1 MEILQN
7 IENSGKAVPSTSP
20 LKLSLVKCKLIARSL
35 WIYPVVFACFLFII
49 EHCLISV
56 LGVLQFTQRYQGKNI
71 MGTVG
76 SSMNFSWTFIGDP
89 GTIKWG
95 IKKAGAN
102 AFESNGLILSVAKDG
117 TQTVENQAYNG
128 RVNGIRSGNSQSAQV
143 VFTLS
148 TIEMK
153 DMESYLCVLRGG
165 FGESDQFDYLNLVV
179 EGNYSCFQSV

>member
-1 MEILQN
+1 
-7 IENSGKAVPSTSP
+7 
-20 LKLSLVKCKLIARSL
+20 
-35 WIYPVVFACFLFII
+35 
-49 EHCLISV
+49 
-56 LGVLQFTQRYQGKNI
+56 

-89 GTIKWG
+89 VAIKWG
-95 IKKAGAN
+95 IKKAGADD
-102 AFESNGLILSVAKDG
+102 FKSNGRILTVAKDG
-117 TQTVENQAYNG
+117 TQVVNRGYNG

-165 FGESDQFDYLNLVV
+165 FGESDQFDYLKLVV
-179 EGNYSCFQSV
+179 EGNYRCFQSV

>member
-1 MEILQN
+1 
-7 IENSGKAVPSTSP
+7 
-20 LKLSLVKCKLIARSL
+20 
-35 WIYPVVFACFLFII
+35 
-49 EHCLISV
+49 
-56 LGVLQFTQRYQGKNI
+56 

-89 GTIKWG
+89 VRIKWG
-95 IKKAGAN
+95 IKKAGAID
-102 AFESNGLILSVAKDG
+102 FESNGLILSVAKDG
-117 TQTVENQAYNG
+117 TQTVENQGYNG
-128 RVNGIRSGNSQSAQV
+128 RVNGIWSGNSQSALV

>member
-1 MEILQN
+1 
-7 IENSGKAVPSTSP
+7 
-20 LKLSLVKCKLIARSL
+20 
-35 WIYPVVFACFLFII
+35 
-49 EHCLISV
+49 
-56 LGVLQFTQRYQGKNI
+56 

-117 TQTVENQAYNG
+117 TQTVDQGYNG
-128 RVNGIRSGNSQSAQV
+128 RVNGIWSGNSQSAQV

-153 DMESYLCVLRGG
+153 DMKSYLCLLRGG
-165 FGESDQFDYLNLVV
+165 FGESDQFDYLKLVV
-179 EGNYSCFQSV
+179 EGNYRCFQSV